1 MAWAYKGQKSL
12 LLLSFLAH
20 QAHYMSSSVAY
31 ALGVK
36 IEDIMKA
43 AIWSY
48 NTVFIS
54 TYLRDVRTLTDD
66 GFKTKYLALANQ
78 EIAC

>member
-1 MAWAYKGQKSL
+1 MFISMKPQLNKDFIRTSL
-12 LLLSFLAH
+12 LKMVSQCHGMSIQRAKIPSLAIFLAH

-43 AIWSY
+43 AI
-48 NTVFIS
+48 
-54 TYLRDVRTLTDD
+54 
-66 GFKTKYLALANQ
+66 
-78 EIAC
+78 